1 VKRFVTQAVA
11 VGALTLAILLGQVAP
26 GAADG
31 WEHYRHYRHHAH
43 LAYVETVADYGPCR
57 TGWWQTLRYGH
68 VRPVW
73 GSWCR

>member
-1 VKRFVTQAVA
+1 VKRLVTQAVA
-11 VGALTLAILLGQVAP
+11 IGALTSAILLGHVAP

-31 WEHYRHYRHHAH
+31 SEHYRHYRHHSH
-43 LAYVETVADYGPCR
+43 VAYVETVADYGSCR

>member
-1 VKRFVTQAVA
+1 MKRI
-11 VGALTLAILLGQVAP
+11 LTLTPAIVVLASATLLVNAKP
-26 GAADG
+26 AAADG
-31 WEHYRHYRHHAH
+31 WEHRHHYGHYARI
-43 LAYVETVADYGPCR
+43 AYADYGPYSGSCR